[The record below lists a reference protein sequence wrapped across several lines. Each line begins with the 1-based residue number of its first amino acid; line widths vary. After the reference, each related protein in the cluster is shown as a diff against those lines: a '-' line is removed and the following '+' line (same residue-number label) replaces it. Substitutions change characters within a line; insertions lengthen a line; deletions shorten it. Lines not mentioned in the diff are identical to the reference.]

1 MLSTRRD
8 FLKYTAIAGTGFIF
22 LPFSSCRSIREKASF
37 LGKIGV
43 CTSYE
48 NNRILEEAGY
58 AYIEESVQN
67 FLIPLDDESTFNG
80 KLEKFKSSHLLISAC
95 NSFIPGKL
103 KSTGPDAQHEEIL
116 KYAETAFRRAQVTG
130 IGIIVFGSSGSR
142 NIPEGFPVQEGLD
155 QFISLCSKIA
165 PIAQKYQ
172 VTIALEPLNKSESNI
187 INSVAEGAEIV
198 RTVNHKNFRLLAD
211 IFHMQRQNEGPD
223 SIIRNGDLIRHIHIA
238 ENAGREAPGVSKEDF
253 TPFFRALKEI
263 DYKGLMSIE
272 CSWKDISLQAGPALS
287 ELRRQIALV

>member
-1 MLSTRRD
+1 MLRTRRD
-8 FLKYTAIAGTGFIF
+8 FLKYTVIAGTSFIL
-22 LPFSSCRSIREKASF
+22 LPAYSCMRNKKNASF

-43 CTSYE
+43 CTAYD

-58 AYIEESVQN
+58 SYIEESVQN
-67 FLIPLDDESTFNG
+67 FLVPLDEEAAFTE
-80 KLEKFKSSHLLISAC
+80 KLEKFKSSHLLIPAC

-103 KSTGPDAQHEEIL
+103 KSTGPDAQHEEIMR
-116 KYAETAFRRAQVTG
+116 YAETAFHRAQITG
-130 IGIIVFGSSGSR
+130 VGIIVFGSSGSR
-142 NIPEGFPVQEGLD
+142 NIPEGFPVKEGMD
-155 QFISLCSKIA
+155 QFIGLCTRMA
-165 PIAQKYQ
+165 PLAQKYQ

-198 RTVNHKNFRLLAD
+198 QTVNHLNFRLLAD
-211 IFHMQRQNEGPD
+211 IFHMLRENESPEN
-223 SIIRNGDLIRHIHIA
+223 IIKYGDLIRHVHIA

-253 TPFFRALKEI
+253 TPYFRALKEI

-272 CSWKDISLQAGPALS
+272 CSWKDISLQAGPALA